1 MCVNCGV
8 SSCSSCNTDSYIPSN
23 TSALNCTNASSVD
36 SVTGLD
42 TDNTDPENP
51 IVQIAV
57 DGVTITGEGT
67 PASPLVSSGGGGG
80 GVTSIV
86 AGTNVTI
93 SPVGGT
99 GAVTINSSG
108 GGGGFVH
115 YLGEDFGGGI
125 IYYLYKDSGGVEHG
139 LIVNKTESAFGIK
152 WQNTA
157 TLTGAD
163 RTEDGAYNT
172 ALMTDSPVEVYVTG
186 LSNGGFTDW
195 YLPSIDELG
204 LLYYNRYS
212 AQKGLR
218 AGGSTLLS
226 STRTYWSSTENF
238 DLNNAQVF
246 RFANGDNN
254 SGLKIGTS
262 AARAIRSF

>member
-8 SSCSSCNTDSYIPSN
+8 SSCSSCNTNSYIPSN
-23 TSALNCTNASSVD
+23 TSALKYDGPKIVCSGDFTVLPGAPLNDMMNTLMEQICTNASSVD
-36 SVTGLD
+36 SVTGLN

-57 DGVTITGEGT
+57 DGITITGEGT
-67 PASPLVSSGGGGG
+67 PASPLV
-80 GVTSIV
+80 
-86 AGTNVTI
+86 
-93 SPVGGT
+93 
-99 GAVTINSSG
+99 SSG

-139 LIVNKTESAFGIK
+139 LIVNKTESGLGIK

-157 TLTGAD
+157 TLTNAD
-163 RTEDGAYNT
+163 TTEDGAYNT

-218 AGGSTLLS
+218 AGGFTLLS
-226 STRTYWSSTENF
+226 SVASYWSSTENF
-238 DLNNAQVF
+238 DISSAQLF
-246 RFANGDNN
+246 RFANADNQSVN
-254 SGLKIGTS
+254 KVTS
-262 AARAIRSF
+262 NPARAIRSF

>member
-8 SSCSSCNTDSYIPSN
+8 SSCSSCNTNSYIPDS
-23 TSALNCTNASSVD
+23 TSALKYDGPKFVCPTDFTVLPGASLNDMMNTLMEQICTNASSVD

-80 GVTSIV
+80 FT
-86 AGTNVTI
+86 
-93 SPVGGT
+93 
-99 GAVTINSSG
+99 
-108 GGGGFVH
+108 H
-115 YLGEDFGGGI
+115 YLGEEFEGGV

-139 LIVNKTESAFGIK
+139 LIVNKAEQALTI
-152 WQNTA
+152 WQNTG

-172 ALMTDSPVEVYVTG
+172 SLMTDSPAEVYVTG
-186 LSNGGFTDW
+186 LTDGGFTDW
-195 YLPSIDELG
+195 YLPSIDELN
-204 LLYYNRYS
+204 LLWDNRYS
-212 AQKGLR
+212 ANKALR
-218 AGGSTLLS
+218 AIVGADLLS
-226 STRTYWSSTENF
+226 NTDNYWSSTESTDAKAYFFNF
-238 DLNNAQVF
+238 F
-246 RFANGDNN
+246 NGNTFTN
-254 SGLKIGTS
+254 FKTTTSYSG
-262 AARAIRSF
+262 RAIRSF